1 MRFRFG
7 MSHDPTQKS
16 LDQLFGKVT
25 RARVLDGGVLKGKA
39 LGSGVLL
46 EVSDADEL
54 ASLRGRMSIIEDRNT
69 FCHCLCLGDQAL
81 EFYAGRRRKAII
93 GLHHGRS
100 LRWDG
105 YWRYDALLS
114 DGRGLLNWL
123 ADRGVEGPLAAYEE
137 SERRAEEYR
146 QATLN
151 WRRSMPRCLRPFWD
165 SGEMQV
171 PDVTAFVTYQ
181 ELQKSSPGAP
191 AADSNNSLAPLLKAL
206 AREYPDETARLLAL
220 FQWFGSGE
228 GKWSGFPS
236 YESVAEMLL
245 LTFPTGRLV
254 AALTA
259 GPLTGEHMSGGP
271 LTGGPLT
278 PAHLEGAAR
287 YFSGYWFNTS
297 KQEDAAEVPPEL
309 KKKLFSHCLE
319 SSDQYKLRRAQ
330 KVF

>member
-25 RARVLDGGVLKGKA
+25 RARVLDGGVFRGKA

-46 EVSDADEL
+46 EVSTADEL
-54 ASLRGRMSIIEDRNT
+54 DSLRDRMSIIEDRNT

-114 DGRGLLNWL
+114 DGRGLLAWL

-146 QATLN
+146 QAARS
-151 WRRSMPRCLRPFWD
+151 WRQSMPECLRPFWD

-171 PDVTAFVTYQ
+171 PDVTAFVPYLEKQ
-181 ELQKSSPGAP
+181 ESPPDSS

-220 FQWFGSGE
+220 FAWFGSGE

-254 AALTA
+254 AALT
-259 GPLTGEHMSGGP
+259 GE
-271 LTGGPLT
+271 PLT

-297 KQEDAAEVPPEL
+297 KQEDAAEVPPGL
-309 KKKLFSHCLE
+309 KKQLLSHCLA
-319 SSDQYKLRRAQ
+319 SNDQYKLRRAQ